1 MFIKWTHQNREAGQ
15 KVVNED
21 NTTDQVG
28 DLKWSLQGLRSVNG
42 WSPFPLGILHH
53 YGGNIKLVLVS
64 FVASLNGESLEESDA
79 DADNTHGH
87 AATNQQQKAN
97 AKT

>member
-1 MFIKWTHQNREAGQ
+1 MFRKWTHQNREAGQ

-28 DLKWSLQGLRSVNG
+28 DLKWSLQRLRSING

-53 YGGNIKLVLVS
+53 YGGHIKLVLVS

-79 DADNTHGH
+79 DADNAHGH